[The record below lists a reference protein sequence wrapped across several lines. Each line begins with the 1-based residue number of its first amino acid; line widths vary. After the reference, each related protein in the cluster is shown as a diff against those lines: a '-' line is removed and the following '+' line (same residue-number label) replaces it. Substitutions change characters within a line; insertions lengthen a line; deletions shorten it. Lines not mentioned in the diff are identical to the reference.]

1 MSWHVRW
8 TKPAQKGLRKIP
20 KKQRAMLLSWVE
32 KNLDDCNDP
41 RAIQGGKPIQGS
53 DNGWRWR
60 VGSYRILGQI
70 LDDEIVI
77 NIVRVGHRQGV
88 YGNLPKL

>member
-1 MSWHVRW
+1 MSWRVRW
-8 TKPAQKGLRKIP
+8 TKPAQKGLR
-20 KKQRAMLLSWVE
+20 
-32 KNLDDCNDP
+32 N
-41 RAIQGGKPIQGS
+41 IQGGKPIQGS

>member
-1 MSWHVRW
+1 MSWRVRW
-8 TKPAQKGLRKIP
+8 TKPAQKDLRKIP

-32 KNLDDCNDP
+32 KNLDDCIDP

-53 DNGWRWR
+53 DNGWCWR

-70 LDDEIVI
+70 LYDEIVI
-77 NIVRVGHRQGV
+77 NIVRAGHRQGV
-88 YGNLPKL
+88 YGNLSKL

>member
-1 MSWHVRW
+1 MC
-8 TKPAQKGLRKIP
+8 
-20 KKQRAMLLSWVE
+20 AMLLSWVE
-32 KNLDDCNDP
+32 KNLDDCIDP

-53 DNGWRWR
+53 DNGWCWR

-77 NIVRVGHRQGV
+77 NIVRAGHRQGV
-88 YGNLPKL
+88 YGNLSKL

>member
-1 MSWHVRW
+1 MC
-8 TKPAQKGLRKIP
+8 
-20 KKQRAMLLSWVE
+20 AMLLSWVE
-32 KNLDDCNDP
+32 KNLDDCIDP
-41 RAIQGGKPIQGS
+41 RAIHGGKPIQGS

-77 NIVRVGHRQGV
+77 NIVRAGHRQGV
-88 YGNLPKL
+88 YGNLSKL